1 MLAVLAVVVAVSAAN
16 FVLLDYGRT
25 TDDRVG
31 KLTPRIVGTI
41 GGQTSAG
48 PTTSPSRG
56 TPGSDDDHG
65 EESDEDD

>member
-41 GGQTSAG
+41 GGQTSG